1 VTATHT
7 EAYRL
12 VIGNKAWS
20 SWSLRPWLL
29 MKAFKVPFTEV
40 AVALR
45 QPNSKALIMKQ
56 SPAGKVPALFVGDL
70 LVWDSLAIIECI
82 ADRHPELAIWPR
94 DQSARAI
101 ARSMSAE
108 MHSGFQQL
116 REHCPMD
123 ILAHKPMQAL
133 PETVELNVRR
143 IIASWK
149 DSRERFGHGGPY
161 LFGAF
166 SAADAMYAP
175 IASRLRTY
183 CPDLARFGDDGTAA
197 RYVDTIFAMPEMAE
211 WMEAAALEA
220 ASA

>member
-1 VTATHT
+1 MTATHP

-29 MKAFKVPFTEV
+29 MKAFGLPFQEIE
-40 AVALR
+40 VALR
-45 QPNSKALIMKQ
+45 QPGSKAEILKH
-56 SPAGKVPALFVGDL
+56 SPAGKVPALLVGDL
-70 LVWDSLAIIECI
+70 LVWDSLAIIECV
-82 ADRHPELAIWPR
+82 ADRHPDLAIWPK
-94 DQSARAI
+94 DPAARAI
-101 ARSMSAE
+101 ARSVSAE

-123 ILAHKPMQAL
+123 ILATKPIEHL

-143 IIASWK
+143 IIACWM
-149 DSRERFGHGGPY
+149 DCRARFGQGGPY

-175 IASRLRTY
+175 VASRFKTY
-183 CPDLARFGDDGTAA
+183 IPDLARYGDDGTAA
-197 RYVDTIFAMPEMAE
+197 RYVDTIFAMPALSE
-211 WMEAAALEA
+211 WVAGA
-220 ASA
+220 

>member
-1 VTATHT
+1 MTATHPVT
-7 EAYRL
+7 YRL
-12 VIGNKAWS
+12 IIGNKAWS

-29 MKAFKVPFTEV
+29 MRAFQVPFTEL

-45 QPNSKALIMKQ
+45 QPNSKAEIIKL
-56 SPAGKVPALFVGDL
+56 SPAGKVPALLVGDL
-70 LVWDSLAIIECI
+70 LVWDSLAIIECV
-82 ADRHPELAIWPR
+82 ADRHPELQVWPK
-94 DQSARAI
+94 DPAARAI
-101 ARSMSAE
+101 ARSVSAE

-123 ILAHKPMQAL
+123 IRALKPMQTL

-143 IIASWK
+143 IISSWK
-149 DSRERFGHGGPY
+149 ESRARFGQGGPY

-175 IASRLRTY
+175 VASRFRTY
-183 CPDLARFGDDGTAA
+183 IPDLARFGDDGTAA

-211 WMEAAALEA
+211 WIAAAEREP
-220 ASA
+220 ASH